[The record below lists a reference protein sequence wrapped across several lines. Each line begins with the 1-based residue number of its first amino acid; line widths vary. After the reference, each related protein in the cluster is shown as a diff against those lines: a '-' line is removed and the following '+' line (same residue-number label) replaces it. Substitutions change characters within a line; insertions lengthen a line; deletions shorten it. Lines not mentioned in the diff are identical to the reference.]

1 MGKYNRI
8 LIEVLSG
15 QKDNNINFNDL
26 CNLLEKLGGD
36 CRIRGDHHIFSFKN
50 LPDNINIQPKGN
62 KAKAYQIKQIR
73 QFLTYNKIGLGD
85 EDV

>member
-15 QKDNNINFNDL
+15 QKDNNIN
-26 CNLLEKLGGD
+26 
-36 CRIRGDHHIFSFKN
+36 
-50 LPDNINIQPKGN
+50 IQPKGS
-62 KAKAYQIKQIR
+62 KAKAYQVKQIR